1 MFLYEIYLHLKQ
13 NHYREDFRYF
23 CLFITI
29 ANYVKSGILPTME
42 DYLMKLISLNIVLK
56 QAIHETKTNTILDLG
71 INTIRSIV
79 LPVQSPEKEKNII
92 AAKIEKS
99 PAFCNQLE
107 KPISQHQTS
116 AEQLMPT
123 VLKVAFS
130 YSSSSQATANT
141 LEGAGA

>member
-1 MFLYEIYLHLKQ
+1 
-13 NHYREDFRYF
+13 
-23 CLFITI
+23 
-29 ANYVKSGILPTME
+29 
-42 DYLMKLISLNIVLK
+42 MKLISLNIVLK
-56 QAIHETKTNTILDLG
+56 QAIHGTKTNTNTNTILDLG

-79 LPVQSPEKEKNII
+79 LPVQSPEKEKKII
-92 AAKIEKS
+92 AAKIEKL

-130 YSSSSQATANT
+130 YSSNSQATANT
-141 LEGAGA
+141 LEGVGA

>member
-1 MFLYEIYLHLKQ
+1 MFLYEIYLHLKK
-13 NHYREDFRYF
+13 NLYREDFRYF

-29 ANYVKSGILPTME
+29 ADYMKSGILPTME

-56 QAIHETKTNTILDLG
+56 QAIHGTKTNTILDLG

-79 LPVQSPEKEKNII
+79 LPVQSPEEKNII
-92 AAKIEKS
+92 AAKIEKL

-123 VLKVAFS
+123 VLKEAFS
-130 YSSSSQATANT
+130 YSFSSQATTNT
-141 LEGAGA
+141 LEDVGA

>member
-1 MFLYEIYLHLKQ
+1 M
-13 NHYREDFRYF
+13 
-23 CLFITI
+23 
-29 ANYVKSGILPTME
+29 KSGILPTME

-92 AAKIEKS
+92 AAKIEKL